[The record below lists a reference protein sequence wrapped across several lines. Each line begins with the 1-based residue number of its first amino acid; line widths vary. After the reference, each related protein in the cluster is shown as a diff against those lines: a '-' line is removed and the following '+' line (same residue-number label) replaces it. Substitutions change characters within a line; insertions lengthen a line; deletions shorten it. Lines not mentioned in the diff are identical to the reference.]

1 MKAHFT
7 AFTRVIAIV
16 LIICLY
22 HPAYASEGEKILGGV
37 GNMVWDFLVN
47 LFWIVVGGF
56 TVIFLG
62 IQFYKQF
69 KEQDEEQ

>member
-7 AFTRVIAIV
+7 ALTRVIAIG
-16 LIICLY
+16 LIICLF
-22 HPAYASEGEKILGGV
+22 HPAYASEGDKILGGV
-37 GNMVWDFLVN
+37 GDMVWDFLVN

-62 IQFYKQF
+62 KQFYKQF
-69 KEQDEEQ
+69 KEQNEEQ